1 MPKPS
6 NTLHQEALDRL
17 VTLYHQGVLPH
28 AFLVTGLRYVGKE
41 TFAKELATVLAH
53 KNMADVLVF
62 APESGT
68 LTTTQADELLRYFA
82 YSSQGG
88 GARVLIFPDAESF
101 GTEIHHKILKTLEEP
116 LPNRYIILTSPTRES
131 LPPTLVSR
139 TVEVLLTPVSA
150 TVLHQYFATE
160 GTPEFFFD
168 LGLPGLL
175 AYRDSDPVIFAQYQ
189 SVLGKLFRLSSQSLA
204 TRLALA
210 AEIVALGESGSGLML
225 LYLAWLA
232 RQSRVPLEFLEAGVS
247 TVGAIRPGVNALLQ
261 YEALLIR
268 YPYGH

>member
-1 MPKPS
+1 MPS
-6 NTLHQEALDRL
+6 TSSTLHQDTLDRL
-17 VTLYHQGVLPH
+17 VALYDRGALPH
-28 AFLVTGLRYVGKE
+28 ALLVTGPRYVGKE
-41 TFAKELATVLAH
+41 TFARELARTLAH
-53 KNMADVLVF
+53 ESIADVLVF
-62 APESGT
+62 DPEPGT
-68 LTTTQADELLRYFA
+68 PTTTQADELLRHFA

-101 GTEIHHKILKTLEEP
+101 GIEIHHKILKTLEEP
-116 LPNRYIILTSPTRES
+116 LPNRYIILTSPTQGS
-131 LPPTLVSR
+131 LLPTLVSR
-139 TVEVLLTPVSA
+139 TVEVVLTPVSPTA
-150 TVLHQYFATE
+150 LHRHFPAL

-175 AYRDSDPVIFAQYQ
+175 AYRDSDPEAFAQYQ

-204 TRLALA
+204 TRMALA
-210 AEIVALGESGSGLML
+210 AEIVALGESGSGLIA

-232 RQSRVPLEFLEAGVS
+232 RQSGVPLGFLEAGVETLGS
-247 TVGAIRPGVNALLQ
+247 IRPGVNALLQ